1 MSPTRYP
8 AVASEEIKAM
18 AIALAICAGRDYS
31 PRVPTV
37 GERPGEKGREG
48 VHRAKNWLERSTRV
62 EFSYTAYD
70 NIPSVD
76 LLTFDCPG
84 GGSASFD
91 IGGIFRGEELSKK
104 SFLAE
109 VKNYGPKS
117 DQYPEFKKFLAL
129 CYIAYRAKP
138 TYCDRLIW
146 ISWRPFRSDRWD
158 ELTSINEVIEA
169 IIGERQKVFGPDVTP
184 EEARSSIDMVAA
196 AAVTERLWLIV
207 LSEAHETLVITHDH
221 YSEIVKIIAREARP

>member
-1 MSPTRYP
+1 MRHP
-8 AVASEEIKAM
+8 AVAPKELKAM
-18 AIALAICAGRDYS
+18 AIPLAIFARWDYS

-48 VHRAKNWLERSTRV
+48 VHRAKNWLERSTRF

-76 LLTFDCPG
+76 LLTFNCPG

-91 IGGIFRGEELSKK
+91 IGGTFRGEELSKK

-129 CYIAYRAKP
+129 CYIAYKAKP
-138 TYCDRLIW
+138 HYCERLIW
-146 ISWRPFRSDRWD
+146 ISWRPFKSEKWD
-158 ELTSINEVIEA
+158 ELTSINEVAEA
-169 IIGERQKVFGPDVTP
+169 VVGERQRVFGPEVTP
-184 EEARSSIDMVAA
+184 EEARGSIDMVAA
-196 AAVTERLWLIV
+196 AAVAERLWLIV
-207 LSEAHETLVITHDH
+207 LSEGNETLVITHDH